1 LKMKGRDI
9 IKYATSDEMPDKEK
23 MRESVIRKAEE
34 TEEKRPFKRG
44 LYVKQ
49 FAAAAACLVLVLAV
63 TLAIPF
69 LRGKNIKTPGA
80 DTSGSGADGGNKP
93 VDTSLIGLP
102 CENFSLADTQSGGA
116 MFDREVFY
124 DFETM
129 LQFGTEYF
137 AVVRIIDTRTEDSR
151 YKSGFDYQISEA
163 YVIENIYNDCGVDRI
178 QITQSIIENHF
189 CLGTTNLLREGGLYL
204 LPLKHEY
211 NRWFIVGVMDVL
223 FEVDD
228 KGIVWS
234 HSGFE
239 TFNRYDGM
247 SVESLISEL
256 KELFADED
264 YMLANS
270 SFGSALRSITLADVT
285 IVDRSDK
292 IKDDYGFECY
302 KYSYTVVEVL
312 SYPEYG
318 VSSIKEK
325 ETGKFKVYA
334 DMIDEYSFVLGER
347 YLLFL
352 SEYERE
358 VCVNSFMSAK
368 IKDDKIVT
376 PKAEGNKKDFTNN
389 IFEPYDGYKLSE
401 LRDIIARIKAWQ
413 AENK

>member
-1 LKMKGRDI
+1 MKMKGRDI

-211 NRWFIVGVMDVL
+211 NRWFVVGVMDVL

-302 KYSYTVVEVL
+302 EYSYTVVEVL

-376 PKAEGNKKDFTNN
+376 PKAEGNKKDFTKN

>member
-1 LKMKGRDI
+1 
-9 IKYATSDEMPDKEK
+9 
-23 MRESVIRKAEE
+23 
-34 TEEKRPFKRG
+34 
-44 LYVKQ
+44 
-49 FAAAAACLVLVLAV
+49 
-63 TLAIPF
+63 
-69 LRGKNIKTPGA
+69 
-80 DTSGSGADGGNKP
+80 
-93 VDTSLIGLP
+93 
-102 CENFSLADTQSGGA
+102 
-116 MFDREVFY
+116 
-124 DFETM
+124 M

-211 NRWFIVGVMDVL
+211 NRWFVVGVMDVL

-302 KYSYTVVEVL
+302 EYSYTVVEVL

-376 PKAEGNKKDFTNN
+376 PKAEGNKKDFTKN

>member
-1 LKMKGRDI
+1 MKGRDI

-302 KYSYTVVEVL
+302 EYSYTVVEVL

-376 PKAEGNKKDFTNN
+376 PKAEGNKKDFTKN

>member
-1 LKMKGRDI
+1 MKGRDI

-376 PKAEGNKKDFTNN
+376 PKAEGNKKDFTKN

>member
-1 LKMKGRDI
+1 MKMKGRDI

-63 TLAIPF
+63 TLAIPLF
-69 LRGKNIKTPGA
+69 RGKDIETPG
-80 DTSGSGADGGNKP
+80 SDGGNKP

-102 CENFSLADTQSGGA
+102 CENFSLADTQEGGA
-116 MFDREVFY
+116 MFDRVVYY
-124 DFETM
+124 DFDTM

-151 YKSGFDYQISEA
+151 YKSGFDCQISEA

-211 NRWFIVGVMDVL
+211 NRWFVVGDMDVL

-264 YMLANS
+264 FMLANS
-270 SFGSALRSITLADVT
+270 SFGRTIRNITLADVT
-285 IVDRSDK
+285 ITDRSNK
-292 IKDDYGFECY
+292 IKDEYGFECY
-302 KYSYTVVEVL
+302 EYSYIVNEAL
-312 SYPEYG
+312 SFPEYG
-318 VSSIKEK
+318 VSSVKEK
-325 ETGKFKVYA
+325 GTGKFKIYA
-334 DMIDEYSFVLGER
+334 NMIDEYGFVLGER

-352 SEYERE
+352 SEYEGE
-358 VCVNSFMSAK
+358 FSVNNFMSAK
-368 IKDDKIVT
+368 ITDDKIVT
-376 PKAEGNKKDFTNN
+376 PKPEGNEEVFTKN

-413 AENK
+413 AKNN

>member
-1 LKMKGRDI
+1 
-9 IKYATSDEMPDKEK
+9 
-23 MRESVIRKAEE
+23 
-34 TEEKRPFKRG
+34 
-44 LYVKQ
+44 
-49 FAAAAACLVLVLAV
+49 
-63 TLAIPF
+63 
-69 LRGKNIKTPGA
+69 
-80 DTSGSGADGGNKP
+80 
-93 VDTSLIGLP
+93 
-102 CENFSLADTQSGGA
+102 
-116 MFDREVFY
+116 
-124 DFETM
+124 
-129 LQFGTEYF
+129 
-137 AVVRIIDTRTEDSR
+137 
-151 YKSGFDYQISEA
+151 
-163 YVIENIYNDCGVDRI
+163 
-178 QITQSIIENHF
+178 
-189 CLGTTNLLREGGLYL
+189 
-204 LPLKHEY
+204 
-211 NRWFIVGVMDVL
+211 
-223 FEVDD
+223 
-228 KGIVWS
+228 
-234 HSGFE
+234 
-239 TFNRYDGM
+239 
-247 SVESLISEL
+247 
-256 KELFADED
+256 
-264 YMLANS
+264 MLANS

-302 KYSYTVVEVL
+302 EYSYTVVEVL

-376 PKAEGNKKDFTNN
+376 PKAEGNKKDFTKN